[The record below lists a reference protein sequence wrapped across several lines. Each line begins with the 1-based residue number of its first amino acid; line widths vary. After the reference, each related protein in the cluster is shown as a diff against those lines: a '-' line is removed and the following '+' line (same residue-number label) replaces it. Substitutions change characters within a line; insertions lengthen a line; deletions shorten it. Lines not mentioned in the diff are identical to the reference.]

1 LAILALLAQETTF
14 ATGFAYLVFYNVIFV
29 LPLLII
35 LGVVYKGVK
44 PQHLE
49 QWRTAKRK
57 WLRLIMGL
65 VLVALGLSLIFL
77 F

>member
-1 LAILALLAQETTF
+1 VVYLL
-14 ATGFAYLVFYNVIFV
+14 FYNVVFV
-29 LPLLII
+29 APLFII
-35 LGVVYKGVK
+35 LAIVYKGVS
-44 PQHLE
+44 PQQLE
-49 QWRTAKRK
+49 SWRTSKRK